1 MQRARRRP
9 ERQAVKSMWPMLRA
23 LVPQAGIL
31 DLKVLLQ
38 GIFSKYPAKDVRR
51 ACEPG

>member
-9 ERQAVKSMWPMLRA
+9 EHQAVKSMWPMLRT

-31 DLKVLLQ
+31 DLEILLQ
-38 GIFSKYPAKDVRR
+38 
-51 ACEPG
+51 